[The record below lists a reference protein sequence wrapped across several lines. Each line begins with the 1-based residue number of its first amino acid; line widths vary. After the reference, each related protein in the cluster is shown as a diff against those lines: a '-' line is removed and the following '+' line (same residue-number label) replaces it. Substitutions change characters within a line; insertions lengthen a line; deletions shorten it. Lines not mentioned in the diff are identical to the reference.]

1 LKSSGRAG
9 TIKRTEWDNFAKNYD
24 AQMLD
29 PVAYIFNHERKKTSM
44 ATPTVDM
51 DLCIGCGLCSE
62 LCPKVFELRDDK
74 AWVTNP
80 NACDTCDC
88 QQAVDSCPVTAIS
101 LA

>member
-1 LKSSGRAG
+1 MRAL
-9 TIKRTEWDNFAKNYD
+9 
-24 AQMLD
+24 LD
-29 PVAYIFNHERKKTSM
+29 FVEYFFNHERIKILM
-44 ATPTVDM
+44 ATPIVDM

-88 QQAVDSCPVTAIS
+88 QQAVDSCPVIAIS
-101 LA
+101 MA

>member
-1 LKSSGRAG
+1 MIYVHKATGCERSLILSNIIIS
-9 TIKRTEWDNFAKNYD
+9 
-24 AQMLD
+24 
-29 PVAYIFNHERKKTSM
+29 HERMEIPM
-44 ATPTVDM
+44 ATPTIDM
-51 DLCIGCGLCSE
+51 DLCIGCGLCSD

-74 AWVTNP
+74 AWVANP

>member
-1 LKSSGRAG
+1 MKSRYYSVHESSGC
-9 TIKRTEWDNFAKNYD
+9 ELSSF
-24 AQMLD
+24 
-29 PVAYIFNHERKKTSM
+29 PVEYIFERMEIPM
-44 ATPTVDM
+44 ATPIVDM

-88 QQAVDSCPVTAIS
+88 QQAVDSCPVTAIA
-101 LA
+101 LE